1 MHLVKGHSPCILHGV
16 WPEKIPVHH
25 ALAPV
30 HLALIAAFLPPIPA
44 KPVAMTAKAPILP
57 SAGDTMKNRL
67 AFVLTSFLTAVS
79 APVLA
84 AEETPT
90 EDLIQSAAEVELS
103 NFLWLNRPVVVFA
116 DTDRDPRF
124 VQQMDLINALSHE
137 LVERD
142 VVVLVDTDPA
152 AKSPLREQL
161 RPRGFMLVVIGKDGN
176 PYLRKPFPWN
186 VREISASIDKMPMR
200 QQEMRDSHGN

>member
-1 MHLVKGHSPCILHGV
+1 
-16 WPEKIPVHH
+16 
-25 ALAPV
+25 
-30 HLALIAAFLPPIPA
+30 
-44 KPVAMTAKAPILP
+44 
-57 SAGDTMKNRL
+57 MKNRL